1 MNVASISFQGLS
13 DLEILKVAKKI
24 LDTGSEISIKPSKNE
39 SVDTPYYKM
48 GNGRQ
53 TSKGTSMDL
62 VHEMSKMSKPELW
75 LFDLIISKFD
85 NKYEDYYH
93 DDFINQVNLSSKHMT
108 GTEKKYLTSGYKLL
122 NSKDIIRKVRRG
134 RYMVNPRIIIPFKD
148 ADKAREK
155 WSSLWY
161 MN

>member
-1 MNVASISFQGLS
+1 MSIQSISFKGLS
-13 DLEILKVAKKI
+13 ELEILQLAQQI
-24 LDTGSEISIKPSKNE
+24 LDSGSEISIKPSKNE

-53 TSKGTSMDL
+53 TNKGTSMDL

-85 NKYEDYYH
+85 GKYEDYYQ
-93 DDFINQVNLSSKHMT
+93 DDFINQVLLSSKDMT

-122 NSKDIIRKVRRG
+122 YSKDIIRKVKRG
-134 RYMVNPRIIIPFKD
+134 KYMVNPKLIIPFKN
-148 ADKAREK
+148 ADKARDIWKE
-155 WSSLWY
+155 L
-161 MN
+161 